1 VQVNQL
7 IGQTGDN
14 PGAREITQQGAAL
27 VADLEDWL
35 IQEPQAEL
43 PGGVQDYVSVPNRLL
58 STQYLYLKMAV
69 DQDPPVT
76 KGAEQRYAELS
87 AQWAGMKANLDRI
100 LVEDVTR
107 FNALLGEMGV
117 DQRLSP

>member
-1 VQVNQL
+1 M
-7 IGQTGDN
+7 
-14 PGAREITQQGAAL
+14 AHEISVQGAAL
-27 VADLEDWL
+27 VAELENWL

-76 KGAEQRYAELS
+76 KGAEQRYDELN
-87 AQWAGMKANLDRI
+87 AQWSGLKADFNRMLDG
-100 LVEDVTR
+100 DVGQ
-107 FNALLGEMGV
+107 FNALLKKMGV
-117 DQRLSP
+117 DQQVRP